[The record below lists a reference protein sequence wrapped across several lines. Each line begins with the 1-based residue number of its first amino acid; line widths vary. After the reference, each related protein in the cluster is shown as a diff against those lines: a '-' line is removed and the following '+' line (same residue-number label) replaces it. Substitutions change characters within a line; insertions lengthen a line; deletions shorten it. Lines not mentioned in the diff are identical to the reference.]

1 MRPASSPE
9 LSIRLARALISY
21 AGGAPESR
29 AEEVRQELQAE
40 VHQLSRADLG
50 DELRARLQVVPD
62 REQLPGRTGND
73 VRNRWNTKLR
83 ASSCGSAGSTPPP
96 PSPASCTSSSAPS
109 PYGDDGTGTT
119 TARERSST
127 PPWTATRRH
136 GWTSSSPSCWPT
148 RPTTLAPP
156 PRWAGSWA

>member
-40 VHQLSRADLG
+40 VVRYTNYHALIWATNCVRVCRWSLIAN
-50 DELRARLQVVPD
+50 
-62 REQLPGRTGND
+62 QLPGRTGND
-73 VRNRWNTKLR
+73 VRNCWNTKLSKQLR
-83 ASSCGSAGSTPPP
+83 QRGIDPTA
-96 PSPASCTSSSAPS
+96 PSPTSCTSSPAPS
-109 PYGDDGTGTT
+109 PYGDDGAGEIIDATL
-119 TARERSST
+119 ES
-127 PPWTATRRH
+127 WTATRRR

>member
-29 AEEVRQELQAE
+29 WSLIAN
-40 VHQLSRADLG
+40 
-50 DELRARLQVVPD
+50 
-62 REQLPGRTGND
+62 QLPGRTGND
-73 VRNRWNTKLR
+73 VRNCWNTKLSKQLR
-83 ASSCGSAGSTPPP
+83 QRGIDPTA
-96 PSPASCTSSSAPS
+96 PSPTSCTSSPAPS
-109 PYGDDGTGTT
+109 PYGDDGAGEIIDATL
-119 TARERSST
+119 ES
-127 PPWTATRRH
+127 WTATRRR